1 MGNHKDWSNHLGLT
15 KFSYNSTMHM
25 VTKMSPFEFM
35 LGKNTK
41 KPMDLTI
48 PMGRRDHSK
57 ETTKMVKRR
66 QEMYT

>member
-1 MGNHKDWSNHLGLT
+1 
-15 KFSYNSTMHM
+15 
-25 VTKMSPFEFM
+25 MSPFEFM

-48 PMGRRDHSK
+48 PMGRRDYSK
-57 ETTKMVKRR
+57 ETIEMVKRW